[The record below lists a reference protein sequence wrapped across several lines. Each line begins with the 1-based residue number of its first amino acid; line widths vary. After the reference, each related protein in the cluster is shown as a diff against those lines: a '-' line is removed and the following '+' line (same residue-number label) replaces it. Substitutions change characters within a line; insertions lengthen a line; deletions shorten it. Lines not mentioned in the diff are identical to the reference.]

1 MLFWMLLIDALIGTV
16 LKLDALRWVLF
27 IFVTLICWYWHSG
40 CVYTTAKKAVKN
52 FLEQSGLDFKNMIG
66 SLTDL
71 LKELDNNGD
80 ES

>member
-1 MLFWMLLIDALIGTV
+1 MLFWMLLVDVLIGTI
-16 LKLDALRWVLF
+16 LKFDALRWVLF
-27 IFVTLICWYWHSG
+27 ILVTLVCWYWHSG
-40 CVYTTAKKAVKN
+40 CVYTTTKKAVKN

-71 LKELDNNGD
+71 LKELDNDGD